1 MEALTQVAQS
11 IQDLKKQMI
20 ELQSDIWI
28 QNAQMSENVNSFAKA
43 LEDQETAQ
51 IKTRDIETIPGAR
64 TPKWYVVD
72 IEFDAGETQAKTRAL
87 EISPDGSFVCTQIQI
102 YYKVL
107 DSDPINYGL
116 DEELI
121 ETVPTDV
128 PYLGAYG
135 RYLPCTTAYFFC
147 TGTFMNPI
155 KSAPTTPNPTSLLI
169 PPRNELYPFPE
180 FSFQFEQPGIGFW
193 ANKPIP
199 AACFYGVEESMF
211 MNTLAYIDRRAR
223 VTVTAKPEARV
234 PLTGT
239 VRVVFHGYQIL
250 GNLDL
255 PTLLNQ

>member
-1 MEALTQVAQS
+1 MDTLKQVAHIVQE
-11 IQDLKKQMI
+11 LKTQII
-20 ELQSDIWI
+20 ELKSEVQVHHSQI
-28 QNAQMSENVNSFAKA
+28 SENVKSFTDV
-43 LEDQETAQ
+43 LESQELAQ
-51 IKTRDIETIPGAR
+51 IKTRDIETVPGAR

-87 EISPDGSFVCTQIQI
+87 EISPDGAFVCTQMQM

-107 DSDPINYGL
+107 DSDPINYGR
-116 DEELI
+116 DVDFVAN
-121 ETVPTDV
+121 VPTDV

-135 RYLPCTTAYFFC
+135 RYIPCTTAYFFC
-147 TGTFMNPI
+147 VGTFMNPI
-155 KSAPTTPNPTSLLI
+155 RTAPTTPNPTDLI
-169 PPRNELYPFPE
+169 PPDNELYPFPE

-199 AACFYGVEESMF
+199 AACFYGVEESVF

-234 PLTGT
+234 PLKGT
-239 VRVVFHGYQIL
+239 VRIVFHGYQIL